1 MARPVTN
8 TFEYIR
14 IYVYAYGFCD
24 AVTIFEKFVS
34 HMCEPFV
41 FFPHR
46 LFGDS
51 RVFFVPSF
59 RPWTRKRKKG
69 REERLP
75 QMGQVDSSR
84 SFRFVIHTTKIF
96 NRFNPIVSL

>member
-8 TFEYIR
+8 TFEYMR

-41 FFPHR
+41 FFSP
-46 LFGDS
+46 
-51 RVFFVPSF
+51 PSI
-59 RPWTRKRKKG
+59 W
-69 REERLP
+69 
-75 QMGQVDSSR
+75 
-84 SFRFVIHTTKIF
+84 
-96 NRFNPIVSL
+96 